1 MRIGCDFLRFYV
13 ILYNVEIYA
22 KGGSSVKLIDN
33 LFVAGNVNDLETVVY
48 SLRRGIPVLHLTC
61 IVLFEDKN
69 RLEILSSRDLF
80 HERNK
85 NRPAQIAGI
94 AMGRRAAYDL
104 LAFMTEDAV
113 QNGRDPGDPKELIL

>member
-1 MRIGCDFLRFYV
+1 M
-13 ILYNVEIYA
+13 
-22 KGGSSVKLIDN
+22 KLIDN
-33 LFVAGNVNDLETVVY
+33 LFVAGNVTDLETVVY
-48 SLRRGIPVLHLTC
+48 SLRRGIPVLHLCC

-80 HERNK
+80 HELNK

-113 QNGRDPGDPKELIL
+113 ANGRSPVDPKELIL

>member
-1 MRIGCDFLRFYV
+1 M
-13 ILYNVEIYA
+13 
-22 KGGSSVKLIDN
+22 KLIDN
-33 LFVAGNVNDLETVVY
+33 LFVAENVTDLETVVY
-48 SLRRGIPVLHLTC
+48 SLRRSIPVLRLHC

-94 AMGRRAAYDL
+94 AMGRRAAYEL
-104 LAFMTEDAV
+104 LAFMTEEAV
-113 QNGRDPGDPKELIL
+113 ASGRNPGDPRELIL